1 MDTNE
6 PLLDQTT
13 VPFVPSFQLFRCF
26 GEKKNESAAAPR
38 LPPQRPGGWHGV
50 GCELRIRM
58 GGSGSVQFR
67 YLDLFK
73 VFFFRILPW

>member
-26 GEKKNESAAAPR
+26 GEKKNESAANRRVCR
-38 LPPQRPGGWHGV
+38 LSV
-50 GCELRIRM
+50 GPVV
-58 GGSGSVQFR
+58 GTVSVVR
-67 YLDLFK
+67 YNMEET
-73 VFFFRILPW
+73 